1 MDPARLVTQL
11 AATPAAVR
19 ALLHG
24 LTPEQARWRP
34 AKPKWSLLEVLC
46 HLADEERQDFR
57 MRLHLVIES
66 EDAPWPE
73 IDPAGWVTARAYNTR
88 DLAQSLKEFEHE
100 RADSLKWLAGLR
112 HQRWDVTHQH
122 AGLGALR
129 AGDLLA
135 AWAAHDLMHLRQIT
149 NLRLAVLEKDAAPY
163 SLRYAAP

>member
-1 MDPARLVTQL
+1 MDPSRLATQL

-19 ALLHG
+19 SLLHG
-24 LTPEQARWRP
+24 MSPDQARWRP
-34 AKPKWSLLEVLC
+34 ADDKWSLLEVVC

-57 MRLHLVIES
+57 MRLHLLIES
-66 EDAPWPE
+66 EEAPWPE
-73 IDPAGWVTARAYNTR
+73 IDPAGWVTQRGYNGR
-88 DLAQSLKEFEHE
+88 DLAQSVKEFEHE
-100 RADSLKWLAGLR
+100 RAESLKWLSGLR
-112 HQRWDVTHQH
+112 HQRWDMTHQH

-149 NLRLAVLEKDAAPY
+149 NLRLAVLEQDAAPY